1 MGISKRDE
9 FQPLVVKYVKWK
21 VLWRVLFPFL
31 PVIVIGFVMGF
42 RLINKSDFI
51 GGAFFIFVALSSLFV
66 VIEMLLVKEYQLEFD
81 RIKKIWYVFGK
92 KEIEYEKTSLG
103 IIKDKGLF
111 KRLSAFSFEEK
122 QGQKI
127 RSIVIDRNLI
137 DAEVENTIFIVLKS
151 IFTKNN
157 HMLEENSFISFK
169 E

>member
-1 MGISKRDE
+1 MGISKIDE

-21 VLWRVLFPFL
+21 VLWRILFPFL

-51 GGAFFIFVALSSLFV
+51 GGFFFIFMALGTLLV
-66 VIEMLLVKEYQLEFD
+66 VIEMLLVKEFQFEFD
-81 RIKKIWYVFGK
+81 RIRKIWYVFGN
-92 KEIEYEKTSLG
+92 KEIEYEKTLLG
-103 IIKDKGLF
+103 IIKNKGLF

-137 DAEVENTIFIVLKS
+137 DAEVENTIFIVLQS
-151 IFTKNN
+151 VFTKNN
-157 HMLEENSFISFK
+157 HIFEENSSISFK
-169 E
+169 Q